1 MIFFLPDDHSEN
13 GEEDASFH
21 DKELI
26 QYVCD
31 HVHIKPESILDFELF
46 LYDLNVRLLLL
57 FHA

>member
-1 MIFFLPDDHSEN
+1 M
-13 GEEDASFH
+13 ASFH

-46 LYDLNVRLLLL
+46 LYDLNVRPLLLL
-57 FHA
+57 HA

>member
-1 MIFFLPDDHSEN
+1 MIFFLPDDHSET

-31 HVHIKPESILDFELF
+31 RVHIQPESILDFELF
-46 LYDLNVRLLLL
+46 LYDLNVHLLLL
-57 FHA
+57 LHA